1 MMETAV
7 LRVGMRVTAMRV
19 GSRVD
24 LRVG

>member
-1 MMETAV
+1 MMETEV